1 MPTAAENF
9 EDRPVIV
16 YSPDEWEPR
25 HVLAIAQHFGKQT
38 IVQSWNKGSDI
49 TDNAIHFSND
59 PALKR
64 AISLTRVGRATAYVF
79 KLDEIIDEVQ
89 TSALAIKHSA
99 SRITEVA

>member
-1 MPTAAENF
+1 MPTPAENF

-49 TDNAIHFSND
+49 TDDAIHFSND

-64 AISLTRVGRATAYVF
+64 ALSLTRVGLATAYVF
-79 KLDEIIDEVQ
+79 KLDEILDEVQ
-89 TSALAIKHSA
+89 TSAPAKKLIALHQS
-99 SRITEVA
+99 EVA